1 MRVLASRTAEVTM
14 NIDEVI
20 STMKKQTNQVE
31 TEITESE
38 TRIEKGVLLIESIIV
53 PLENMQQ
60 EAEQSKQ
67 SLRSLADLTIHQ
79 SQESDLVANNATEI
93 MNIARQNE
101 LASDRLMTKSDELL
115 ATAKR
120 VDQTLSVF
128 QH

>member
-1 MRVLASRTAEVTM
+1 M

-101 LASDRLMTKSDELL
+101 LASDRLMAKSDELL